1 MNKTL
6 VSVQEVP
13 NASQIVKIVEQ
24 VVSGIKSSEEIFG
37 QLNKLGEACLEQNG
51 DSQKCVME
59 VYKQVLDILGEKLHD
74 GGLSEKE
81 REKIIACIVAMPD
94 KAAAK
99 DTENKEFLAK
109 RDAEHQG
116 AGRDALKAVGG
127 FLLLLGGLLGGYA
140 AYRSF
145 RDDRRNARELELNPD
160 LEIIPD

>member
-1 MNKTL
+1 M
-6 VSVQEVP
+6 QEVP

-51 DSQKCVME
+51 DSQKCVIE

-74 GGLSEKE
+74 GGFSEKE

-109 RDAEHQG
+109 RDVEHQG

-127 FLLLLGGLLGGYA
+127 VLLLLLGGYA